1 MDLSID
7 WIPNKDLNSIAE
19 LLASLN
25 EGKNTHDM
33 HPIIAELQ
41 KRNYRCVGVITE
53 GKLIG
58 ICGVWPLYKHY
69 VGKHIEVDNVTIDK
83 GYRNL
88 KIGESMIA
96 FVEKWAVSEGFKAI
110 ELNAYVKN
118 EAAHRFWG
126 KVGFKNLGFHMR
138 RNLE

>member
-1 MDLSID
+1 MELSID
-7 WIPNKDLNSIAE
+7 WIPNKELSSIAE

-25 EGKNTHDM
+25 EGKNSNDM
-33 HPIIAELQ
+33 YPIIAELQ
-41 KRNYRCVGVITE
+41 KLNYLCVGVKTG

-83 GYRNL
+83 DYRNQ

-118 EAAHRFWG
+118 EAAHRFWK

>member
-1 MDLSID
+1 MELSID
-7 WIPNKDLNSIAE
+7 WIPNKELSSIAE

-25 EGKNTHDM
+25 EGKNSNDM
-33 HPIIAELQ
+33 YPIIAELQ
-41 KRNYRCVGVITE
+41 KLNYLCVGVKTG

-83 GYRNL
+83 EYRNQR
-88 KIGESMIA
+88 IGESMIA

-126 KVGFKNLGFHMR
+126 KVGFKNLGSHMR
-138 RNLE
+138 RKLE

>member
-7 WIPNKDLNSIAE
+7 WIPNKELSSIAD

-25 EGKNTHDM
+25 EGKSSEDM
-33 HPIIAELQ
+33 YPIIAELQ
-41 KRNYRCVGVITE
+41 KLNYRCLGVKID
-53 GKLIG
+53 GKLVG

-69 VGKHIEVDNVTIDK
+69 VGKHIEVDNVTIDQS
-83 GYRNL
+83 YRNR

-96 FVEKWAVSEGFKAI
+96 FVEEWAISEGFRAI

-138 RNLE
+138 RELQ

>member
-41 KRNYRCVGVITE
+41 KRNYHCVGVKTE

-138 RNLE
+138 RKLE

>member
-41 KRNYRCVGVITE
+41 KRNYRCVGVKTE

-96 FVEKWAVSEGFKAI
+96 FVEKWAVSVGFKAI

-138 RNLE
+138 RKLE